1 MSVEGKISASETPG
15 DGKDVLLNATGDEL
29 LMIARQAG
37 HQSPLVANYD
47 NPNAKPFYQQRD
59 NLLREL
65 MAYYRNGQNEV
76 WYRICDAAFN
86 LYVKKN
92 SGG

>member
-1 MSVEGKISASETPG
+1 MSVEGRISASETPG
-15 DGKDVLLNATGDEL
+15 DGKDVLFNATGDQL
-29 LMIARQAG
+29 LEIARQAG
-37 HQSPLVANYD
+37 HKSPLAANYN
-47 NPNAKPFYQQRD
+47 NPDAKQFYQQRD
-59 NLLREL
+59 QLLREL

-76 WYRICDAAFN
+76 WYRICDAAFA